1 MNHDLR
7 CFYGDSISAQQ
18 LMIVATLTVLICGS
32 TRAAFAQSDSERNR
46 ELGRKLEPS
55 QQIIEEMAARIQ
67 KLEMSDSPPRA
78 SDPSA
83 PSKVAAVT
91 KLSARERVTRTM
103 RRPRREIRISSSRYL
118 TPHNA
123 KRPQDFVDF
132 FTPYHRVPAR
142 ECGVFSI

>member
-32 TRAAFAQSDSERNR
+32 KREAFAQSDSERNR
-46 ELGRKLEPS
+46 KLGRKLEPS

-91 KLSARERVTRTM
+91 KLSARETGHAHDA
-103 RRPRREIRISSSRYL
+103 PPALGDSDIIISL
-118 TPHNA
+118 L
-123 KRPQDFVDF
+123 D
-132 FTPYHRVPAR
+132 PAQ
-142 ECGVFSI
+142 C

>member
-46 ELGRKLEPS
+46 ELGRKLERS

-91 KLSARERVTRTM
+91 KLSARETGHAHDA
-103 RRPRREIRISSSRYL
+103 PPALGDSDIIISL
-118 TPHNA
+118 L
-123 KRPQDFVDF
+123 D
-132 FTPYHRVPAR
+132 PAQ
-142 ECGVFSI
+142 C